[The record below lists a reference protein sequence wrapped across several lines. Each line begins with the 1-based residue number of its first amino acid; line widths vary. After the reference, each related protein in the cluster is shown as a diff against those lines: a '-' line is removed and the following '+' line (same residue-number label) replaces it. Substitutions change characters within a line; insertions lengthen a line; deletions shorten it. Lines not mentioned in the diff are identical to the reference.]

1 MPNTKATV
9 RQSELTRYL
18 KAWKSAYDTPPAV
31 HVQPDGTVLLL
42 PSNEASAGDD
52 AEPTALEKWKARHAD
67 KQR

>member
-42 PSNEASAGDD
+42 PSNELLEDNQG
-52 AEPTALEKWKARHAD
+52 EPTALEKWKTRHAVT
-67 KQR
+67 